1 LTTALSKDHIKL
13 TKSIS
18 RQTIFYIPMQR
29 YPFIIIILF
38 WASFANATN
47 VTMCTDLGR
56 VVIELLDDDAP
67 LHVTNFLDYT
77 DRGFYGGTIFHRVI
91 PGFVVQGGGFD
102 KELRGKRPSTPV
114 QNESRNRRKNQ
125 RGTLAAARTSD
136 PHSASSQFFVNLND
150 NDDLNASRQELGY
163 TVFGQV
169 IQGMSVIDTIAKLP
183 TGPSGI
189 FPSDV
194 PDPVISI
201 NSITR
206 LEEER
211 YSEVPHTERDGLIRA
226 EIQAALNS
234 NDQTAVFFWIQQM
247 RNICGSIDSDLL
259 VVESEAALAKRD
271 EPAALASLEEYLRVT
286 EDSHN
291 SYARA
296 LELYLAIV
304 PVPQENLATQ
314 AMMPSI
320 QEIAGHCT
328 PATVP
333 AIPDGRSATIQRMI
347 SGQTELRHFMALTNN
362 QLECLSELIDGEQLR
377 KDEQALLTSYYNRRI
392 EAMENSAS
400 NFNEQV
406 QIVRARQ

>member
-1 LTTALSKDHIKL
+1 
-13 TKSIS
+13 
-18 RQTIFYIPMQR
+18 MQR
-29 YPFIIIILF
+29 YPFILVILF
-38 WASFANATN
+38 WASFSNATN

-56 VVIELLDDDAP
+56 VVIELFDDDAP

-102 KELRGKRPSTPV
+102 KELRGKRPSAPV
-114 QNESRNRRKNQ
+114 QNESRNRRENQ
-125 RGTLAAARTSD
+125 RGTLAAARTTD

-150 NDDLNASRQELGY
+150 NEDLNASRQELGY

-169 IQGMSVIDTIAKLP
+169 IQGMSVIDMIADLP
-183 TGPSGI
+183 TGPSGV
-189 FPSDV
+189 FSSDV
-194 PDPVISI
+194 TDPVISI

-206 LEEER
+206 LGEER
-211 YSEVPHTERDGLIRA
+211 YSEVPHTERDGLIRS

-247 RNICGSIDSDLL
+247 RNTCGTMDSDLL
-259 VVESEAALAKRD
+259 VVESEAAIVNGD
-271 EPAALASLEEYLRVT
+271 ETAALASLEEYLRVT
-286 EDSHN
+286 GDDDD

-296 LELYLAIV
+296 LELYLEIV
-304 PVPQENLATQ
+304 PIPQENLATQ
-314 AMMPSI
+314 AMMPSV

-328 PATVP
+328 PTTVP
-333 AIPDGRSATIQRMI
+333 IIPDGSSATIQEMI
-347 SGQTELRHFMALTNN
+347 SGQTEIRNFMALTNN

-392 EAMENSAS
+392 ETMENAAS

-406 QIVRARQ
+406 KLVRARQ

>member
-1 LTTALSKDHIKL
+1 
-13 TKSIS
+13 
-18 RQTIFYIPMQR
+18 MQR
-29 YPFIIIILF
+29 YLFILLIFF
-38 WASFANATN
+38 WASFSNATN

-56 VVIELLDDDAP
+56 VVIELFDDDAP
-67 LHVTNFLDYT
+67 LHATNFLDYT

-102 KELRGKRPSTPV
+102 KELRGKRPSAPV

-125 RGTLAAARTSD
+125 RGTLAAARTTD

-150 NDDLNASRQELGY
+150 NEDLNASRQELGY

-169 IQGMSVIDTIAKLP
+169 VQGMSVIDMIAELP
-183 TGPSGI
+183 TGPSGV
-189 FPSDV
+189 FSSDV
-194 PDPVISI
+194 PDPIISI

-211 YSEVPHTERDGLIRA
+211 YSEVPHTERDDLIRS

-247 RNICGSIDSDLL
+247 RNTCGPMDSDLL
-259 VVESEAALAKRD
+259 VVESEAAIANGD
-271 EPAALASLEEYLRVT
+271 EAAALASLEEYLRVT
-286 EDSHN
+286 EDTHN

-296 LELYLAIV
+296 LELYLKIV

-328 PATVP
+328 PTTVP
-333 AIPDGRSATIQRMI
+333 ISPDGSLATMQEMI
-347 SGQTELRHFMALTNN
+347 SGQTELRNFMAHTNI
-362 QLECLSELIDGEQLR
+362 QLECLSELIDNDNLR

-392 EAMENSAS
+392 EVMEGAAS

-406 QIVRARQ
+406 QLIRSRQ